1 VLGPALS
8 FVWHACHIQKT
19 NNNNMKLKTALNKSK
34 QVLVL
39 IQLNITDTAQLKI
52 SKAQALTILEG
63 YLDLKDEFQDGRF
76 EDNNIIA
83 EYEPKLGTL
92 WIG

>member
-1 VLGPALS
+1 
-8 FVWHACHIQKT
+8 
-19 NNNNMKLKTALNKSK
+19 MKLKTALNKSK

-39 IQLNITDTAQLKI
+39 IPLNMHTDTAQLKI
-52 SKAQALTILEG
+52 SKAQALAVLEG
-63 YLDLKDEFQDGRF
+63 YLDLKDEFEDGRF
-76 EDNNIIA
+76 EDKNIIA

>member
-1 VLGPALS
+1 
-8 FVWHACHIQKT
+8 
-19 NNNNMKLKTALNKSK
+19 MKLKTALNKSK
-34 QVLVL
+34 QVFVL

-52 SKAQALTILEG
+52 SKKQARETLEG
-63 YLDLKDEFQDGRF
+63 YLDLQDEFQDGRF

-83 EYEPKLGTL
+83 EYDELGHL

>member
-1 VLGPALS
+1 MNRPTKLNKGK
-8 FVWHACHIQKT
+8 Q
-19 NNNNMKLKTALNKSK
+19 MKLKTALNKSK

-52 SKAQALTILEG
+52 SKAQALTVLEG
-63 YLDLKDEFQDGRF
+63 YLDLKDEFKDGRF
-76 EDNNIIA
+76 EDKNIIA

>member
-1 VLGPALS
+1 
-8 FVWHACHIQKT
+8 
-19 NNNNMKLKTALNKSK
+19 MKLKTALNKSK

-52 SKAQALTILEG
+52 SKAQALTVLEG

-76 EDNNIIA
+76 EDKNIIA
-83 EYEPKLGTL
+83 EYDELGHL

>member
-1 VLGPALS
+1 
-8 FVWHACHIQKT
+8 
-19 NNNNMKLKTALNKSK
+19 MKLKTALNKSK

-39 IQLNITDTAQLKI
+39 ITLNMHTDTAQLKI
-52 SKAQALTILEG
+52 SKAQALTVLEG
-63 YLDLKDEFQDGRF
+63 YLDLKDEFEDGRF
-76 EDNNIIA
+76 EDKNIIA

>member
-1 VLGPALS
+1 
-8 FVWHACHIQKT
+8 
-19 NNNNMKLKTALNKSK
+19 MKLKTALNKSK
-34 QVLVL
+34 QVFVL

-52 SKAQALTILEG
+52 SKTQARETLEG
-63 YLDLKDEFQDGRF
+63 YLDLQDEFQDGRF
-76 EDNNIIA
+76 EDQNIIA

>member
-1 VLGPALS
+1 
-8 FVWHACHIQKT
+8 
-19 NNNNMKLKTALNKSK
+19 MKLKTALNKSK

-39 IQLNITDTAQLKI
+39 IPLNMHTDTAQLKI
-52 SKAQALTILEG
+52 SKAQALTVLEG
-63 YLDLKDEFQDGRF
+63 YLDLKDEFEDGRF
-76 EDNNIIA
+76 EDKNIIA